1 MLSQSW
7 VIMMQA
13 TPKSMLTKAFNI
25 SYKSHLLYIYISVYI
40 YVYIIICMY
49 IYMYIYYIYLFIYLF
64 IYLLIYLFIHDCHK
78 GPLAPGLL
86 AAILSVSS
94 WKSPASPISKWYSSV
109 RQGFMND
116 PLFASILVLLCSIF
130 LSYGHFHLGRFNKYM
145 FSTSFRSKE
154 NSKI

>member
-1 MLSQSW
+1 MFELSYFTGW
-7 VIMMQA
+7 LWCLDKVGWLWCKPR
-13 TPKSMLTKAFNI
+13 PKACWLRLLTKVI
-25 SYKSHLLYIYISVYI
+25 SPTYYIYI
-40 YVYIIICMY
+40 YII
-49 IYMYIYYIYLFIYLF
+49 FISLF

>member
-1 MLSQSW
+1 MFELSYFTYWLIMMLRQSW

-13 TPKSMLTKAFNI
+13 TPKSMLTKAFNK
-25 SYKSHLLYIYISVYI
+25 SYKSHLLYIY
-40 YVYIIICMY
+40 MY
-49 IYMYIYYIYLFIYLF
+49 IYIYYIYLF

-130 LSYGHFHLGRFNKYM
+130 LSYGHFHLGRFNKYI